1 MPQTSRSD
9 NPDGQNA
16 HNGSNVSAINGANMP
31 KADEENGG
39 GHCSDGSEND
49 YDRLKDYPE
58 TIDYYSLLAL
68 ARDPPPTE
76 AQIRSAYKTLT
87 LSFHPDKQPEALRE
101 AATAHYNKIRD
112 AYETLLDPKKR
123 VVYDM
128 LGEEGVRHTWA
139 EGGLMGRN
147 GYAESQQ
154 IGVKAMD
161 EAEFR
166 RWFLEAMKRRERAI
180 LNDLV
185 DASGVIHLSVD
196 ATSMFETTPDGDVSI
211 RVPNL
216 RPSAFLLGYAL
227 PIPLPDLS
235 WFYSSK
241 SAANGEGNEDRD
253 EPPTGDG
260 LSANQMPTKLQL
272 QASVNGRFGKTVQ
285 TVKLLNPE
293 TGEKFDG
300 QMQIPLT
307 IRNANVNFGATFTHV
322 ISSDPSRRSILK
334 GPLLSFLGD
343 AVVTINTPLLPQ
355 PLAQASISKLIT
367 PIEGTRPFSL
377 TVKSTCSSS
386 PLLCPPDL
394 GLTISRM
401 VGAAGVVTCD
411 WSSGSLSWPEFLMGI
426 FMDASKRDQYGEFL
440 RIYSM
445 SGISIGY
452 TSLPTILLPADPHDD
467 DHETDEG
474 DRDMLFPDHDHNH
487 PKQPQQLPEPNETWG
502 FNLGSSPA
510 GVNLTM
516 QYGRTIFARKPA
528 EPLRSEWSSEG
539 YYPSK
544 SRSGSGAIRLGL
556 RVVIESDLSMGWSLS
571 GSRRVGEFTRMGL
584 TVSTIG
590 GMGLGCSVSW
600 SRLGQTFKI
609 PIALCPVDKITGD
622 LCTLAVIMPAAV
634 YGAVEFGYLRPRARR
649 REKQEI
655 AKMQKR
661 LTKLVAKRKAESVQA
676 VSMMRDQVLRR
687 QDREADRDGLV
698 VVHAEYGCPP
708 TATLKNKKQQNGTTA
723 VDECYEEGMI
733 DVTIPVAALV
743 DQGQLVLSRR
753 VNKVSNSPS
762 NLSAFVFPPFNQ
774 ADITNTKY

>member
-9 NPDGQNA
+9 KPDGQNA

-49 YDRLKDYPE
+49 YDRLKDYPG

-128 LGEEGVRHTWA
+128 LGEDGVRHTWA

-241 SAANGEGNEDRD
+241 SAANGEENEDRD

-300 QMQIPLT
+300 QMRIPLT

-322 ISSDPSRRSILK
+322 ISNDPSRRGILK
-334 GPLLSFLGD
+334 GPLLSFLG
-343 AVVTINTPLLPQ
+343 
-355 PLAQASISKLIT
+355 
-367 PIEGTRPFSL
+367 EG
-377 TVKSTCSSS
+377 
-386 PLLCPPDL
+386 
-394 GLTISRM
+394 
-401 VGAAGVVTCD
+401 GVVTCD
-411 WSSGSLSWPEFLMGI
+411 WSSGSLSWPEFLMGM
-426 FMDASKRDQYGEFL
+426 FMDAGKRDQYGGFL
-440 RIYSM
+440 RLYSM

-474 DRDMLFPDHDHNH
+474 DRDMLFPDHNYNH
-487 PKQPQQLPEPNETWG
+487 PKQPQQLPKPNETWG

-661 LTKLVAKRKAESVQA
+661 LTKLVAKRKAESVLA

-687 QDREADRDGLV
+687 QDREAERDGLV

-708 TATLKNKKQQNGTTA
+708 TSTLKNKKQQNWTTA

-743 DQGQLVLSRR
+743 DQGHRHLGVVYRICT
-753 VNKVSNSPS
+753 
-762 NLSAFVFPPFNQ
+762 AE
-774 ADITNTKY
+774 DIYFSEAKQE

>member
-9 NPDGQNA
+9 KPDGQNA

-87 LSFHPDKQPEALRE
+87 LSFHPDKQPETLRE

-300 QMQIPLT
+300 QMRIPLT
-307 IRNANVNFGATFTHV
+307 IRNANVNFGATFTHA
-322 ISSDPSRRSILK
+322 ISNDPSRRGILK

-401 VGAAGVVTCD
+401 VGAGVAFR
-411 WSSGSLSWPEFLMGI
+411 S
-426 FMDASKRDQYGEFL
+426 
-440 RIYSM
+440 
-445 SGISIGY
+445 GY

-487 PKQPQQLPEPNETWG
+487 PKQPQQLPKPNETWG
-502 FNLGSSPA
+502 FNIGSSPA
-510 GVNLTM
+510 GVSLTM

-649 REKQEI
+649 RERQEI

-708 TATLKNKKQQNGTTA
+708 TSTLKNKKQQNGTTA

-743 DQGQLVLSRR
+743 DQGHHIYLGSMIHSHSVQNCCGRHLGVVYVQKRRYTSR
-753 VNKVSNSPS
+753 KE
-762 NLSAFVFPPFNQ
+762 
-774 ADITNTKY
+774 